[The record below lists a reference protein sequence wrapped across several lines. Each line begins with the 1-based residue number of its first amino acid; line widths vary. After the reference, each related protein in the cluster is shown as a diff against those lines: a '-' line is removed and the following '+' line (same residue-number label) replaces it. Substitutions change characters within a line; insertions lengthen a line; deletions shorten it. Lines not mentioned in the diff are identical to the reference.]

1 MAAIPKV
8 QFIEGENKN
17 IWSLMKE
24 SEKEW
29 NKQDKWEGKG
39 KKKKKKKMEWLENEI
54 IKMLHRANKKI
65 AVKIKSWQ
73 KLKGHSLCKL
83 RGNAKE

>member
-39 KKKKKKKMEWLENEI
+39 KKKKKKKMEWLEYEI
-54 IKMLHRANKKI
+54 IKMLHHPNKK
-65 AVKIKSWQ
+65 APTREYLGKS
-73 KLKGHSLCKL
+73 
-83 RGNAKE
+83 